1 MITIRAATPADADA
15 MADMQRRSILE
26 LGASTYPAATVRA
39 WAASVDPLK
48 YLGALAAGEV
58 LIVACDGADI
68 VGYGRLVLGEKRVRG
83 LYVHPDQ
90 ARSGVGTLLLEHLEK
105 LAREHGV
112 ERLHLSSS
120 LNAVPFYRRHG
131 YVEGV
136 TFEFELRCHTPIEC
150 MVMAKQL

>member
-1 MITIRAATPADADA
+1 MITIRVAIPTDADA
-15 MADMQRRSILE
+15 MAEMQRRSILK

-68 VGYGRLVLGEKRVRG
+68 VGYGRLVLGENRVRG

-105 LAREHGV
+105 LAREHGID
-112 ERLHLSSS
+112 RLHLSSS
-120 LNAVPFYRRHG
+120 LNAVPFYRHHG
-131 YVEGV
+131 YLEGV
-136 TFEFELRCHTPIEC
+136 AFEVELRCHTPIEC
-150 MVMAKQL
+150 VVMAKQL